1 MITPEIQQYVNQA
14 IKSAQKNARYDT
26 TNASYHTHNG
36 IDSPILPNQ
45 TLAGNGAPTLKAS
58 KGTLYVNLIA
68 TTTTTRLY
76 INTDGGSTWAY
87 FTASA

>member
-1 MITPEIQQYVNQA
+1 MTDSEIQSYVQQQIA
-14 IKSAQKNARYDT
+14 ASQKSALYSTKNA
-26 TNASYHTHNG
+26 ASHTHNG

>member
-1 MITPEIQQYVNQA
+1 MITPEIQQFVNNA

-26 TNASYHTHNG
+26 TNASFHTHNG

-45 TLAGNGAPTLKAS
+45 ILSGSGAPTIKAAKS
-58 KGTLYVNLIA
+58 TLYVNTTA